1 MAAASS
7 QNPRYEAHE
16 NPPLLTSLGL
26 AAQFSLMATATLLV
40 TPVIVASESGMDDSY
55 LVWMVFASL
64 VVVGV
69 STLVQV
75 RGSAPSEPGLSCPC
89 LRRPSPF
96 PFALR
101 R

>member
-1 MAAASS
+1 MGAASS
-7 QNPRYEAHE
+7 QNPRFEVHE
-16 NPPLLTSLGL
+16 NPPFLTSLGL

-64 VVVGV
+64 VVVGG

-75 RGSAPSEPGLSCPC
+75 RGVVTCPPKRVQVMC
-89 LRRPSPF
+89 
-96 PFALR
+96 
-101 R
+101 